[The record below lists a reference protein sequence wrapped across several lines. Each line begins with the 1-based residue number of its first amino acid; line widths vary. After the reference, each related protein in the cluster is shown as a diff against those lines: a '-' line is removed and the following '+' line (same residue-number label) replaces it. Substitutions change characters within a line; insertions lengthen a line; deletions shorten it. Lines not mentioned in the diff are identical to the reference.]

1 MDVVFF
7 VVELLHSQLW
17 IVTSYFVDF
26 VLEVGSK
33 TFVNY
38 LSSVFGT
45 QDDMVVATVDR
56 VGIMNVFHVSILPRR
71 GGGGVGRLHPA
82 SLRSGIFKRC

>member
-17 IVTSYFVDF
+17 IVMGYFVDF
-26 VLEVGSK
+26 VLEIGSK
-33 TFVNY
+33 TFVNH

-56 VGIMNVFHVSILPRR
+56 VGIVNIFHVSILSRR
-71 GGGGVGRLHPA
+71 DGGGVGRLHPT